1 VTNQRYTI
9 AATGA
14 KGITLRAAF
23 NWWVDRYGHAI
34 SVVHASGRISTVF
47 TSIEGDANDAW
58 PASPPLQSISVEEV
72 ASGRNAALL
81 VGMAGRSHWSASVEA
96 IPDQAALVFDV
107 ACRIGSVP
115 AKLGSR
121 YTVAEGQL
129 VSGPGDKKRE
139 FAAILLGSLG
149 VRVYREHVPGCEAKL
164 RLPES
169 GELVIR
175 PDVGETATSTVRWR
189 YRIEVAGK
197 E

>member
-1 VTNQRYTI
+1 MANQRYTLS
-9 AATGA
+9 AAGP

-34 SVVHASGRISTVF
+34 SVVHASGKISTVL
-47 TSIEGDANDAW
+47 TSIEGDASEAW

-96 IPDQAALVFDV
+96 IPGQAALVFDV
-107 ACRIGSVP
+107 ACRIGTLP

-139 FAAILLGSLG
+139 FVAVQLGTLG
-149 VRVYREHVPGCEAKL
+149 VRVCREQVPGCEAKL
-164 RLPES
+164 RLPDS

-189 YRIEVAGK
+189 YRVEVTGH
-197 E
+197 

>member
-1 VTNQRYTI
+1 MPNQRYTLS
-9 AATGA
+9 ATGP

-34 SVVHASGRISTVF
+34 SVVHASGKISTVL
-47 TSIEGDANDAW
+47 TSIEGDASEAW

-96 IPDQAALVFDV
+96 IPGQAALVFDV
-107 ACRIGSVP
+107 ACRIGTLP

-121 YTVAEGQL
+121 YTIAEGQL

-139 FAAILLGSLG
+139 FVAVLLGSLG
-149 VRVYREHVPGCEAKL
+149 VRVYREQVPGCEAKL

-189 YRIEVAGK
+189 YRVEVRVK